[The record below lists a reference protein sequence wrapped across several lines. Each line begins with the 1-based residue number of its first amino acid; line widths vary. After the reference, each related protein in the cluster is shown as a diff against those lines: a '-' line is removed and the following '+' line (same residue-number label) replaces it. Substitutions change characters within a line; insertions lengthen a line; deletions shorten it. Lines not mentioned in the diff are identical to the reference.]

1 MSQEEASVSWA
12 PQLTDLLR
20 SKIARASV
28 RLQHTLAIFI
38 AFEVVRVCAGKAA
51 IARVLTGVG
60 ALMRVPVVSGVMV
73 YHYVIKPKTIVS
85 IPKNFVDFRAN
96 SFIIF

>member
-28 RLQHTLAIFI
+28 RLQQSVKNLAW
-38 AFEVVRVCAGKAA
+38 
-51 IARVLTGVG
+51 L
-60 ALMRVPVVSGVMV
+60 SSHQVMGPQV
-73 YHYVIKPKTIVS
+73 
-85 IPKNFVDFRAN
+85 
-96 SFIIF
+96 